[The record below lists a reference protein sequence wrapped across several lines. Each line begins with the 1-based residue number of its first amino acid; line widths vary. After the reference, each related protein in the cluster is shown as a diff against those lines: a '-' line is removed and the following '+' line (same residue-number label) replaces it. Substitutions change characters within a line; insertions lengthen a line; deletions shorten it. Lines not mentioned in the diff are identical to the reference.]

1 MAKKIIRSMK
11 GLWKDEASVTA
22 IEYGLIAALIA
33 VIIITAVAL
42 VGTDCNRQG
51 IGATVRIGDQVR
63 PILCGDSY
71 LSCSPAEAH
80 FGLKTAQEIQVR
92 WPCGKT
98 QVIRNVPVRSRV
110 LITEGR
116 ENTNAL
122 TKREQVKFKT
132 PLPTLPI
139 PEPGAI
145 VATAIL
151 PCLSFIGNEDKMRL
165 ACCTKVEGDIEVQ
178 SKPPMNLF
186 GDNFFS

>member
-1 MAKKIIRSMK
+1 MPIVKFVNENKEIDVPAGANLREEALKAGIQLNCAIH
-11 GLWKDEASVTA
+11 GLGEGIDNFIFGVSKRMNC
-22 IEYGLIAALIA
+22 GGFGMC
-33 VIIITAVAL
+33 
-42 VGTDCNRQG
+42 GTC
-51 IGATVRIGDQVR
+51 
-63 PILCGDSY
+63 
-71 LSCSPAEAH
+71 
-80 FGLKTAQEIQVR
+80 
-92 WPCGKT
+92 
-98 QVIRNVPVRSRV
+98 RV

-116 ENTNAL
+116 ENTNPL